1 MSPGKKTRALIR
13 GNDRAALA
21 TAQRDAEAWPYGSL
35 VLCACDHRGAPLLLI
50 SDLAEH
56 SRNLAADP
64 RLSLLFDGTA
74 GLTDPL
80 TGARAS
86 VLGRAVKDDEPAHLA
101 RFVARHPSAGDYF
114 GFADFHLYRIEVE
127 RAHLVAGFGAID
139 WIDRPEIL
147 LDTAACRDLATA
159 ESDIVDHMNAD
170 HADAIAEYAHGL
182 LGRGGDGWRMT
193 GIDPEG
199 ADLRRDGEI
208 GRVTFDQ
215 PIHGPTEA
223 REQLV
228 ALARE
233 ARATPRG
240 DLK

>member
-1 MSPGKKTRALIR
+1 MSPGSKTRALIR
-13 GNDRAALA
+13 SSDRATLA

-35 VLCACDHRGAPLLLI
+35 VLCACDHGGAPLLLV

-56 SRNLAADP
+56 SRNLAKDP
-64 RLSLLFDGTA
+64 RMSLLFDGTA
-74 GLTDPL
+74 GLADPL

-86 VLGRAVKDDEPAHLA
+86 VLGRAVLDETPAHLA
-101 RFVARHPSAGDYF
+101 RFIARHPSAADYA
-114 GFADFHLYRIEVE
+114 GFADFHLYRIAVE

-139 WIDRPEIL
+139 WIDGAEIL
-147 LDTAACRDLATA
+147 FNTGNALDLAAA
-159 ESDIVDHMNAD
+159 EVDIVDHMNAD
-170 HADAIAEYAHGL
+170 HADAIAAYAHGL
-182 LGRGGDGWRMT
+182 LGLSGDNWKIT

-208 GRVTFDQ
+208 GRVSFDQ

-233 ARATPRG
+233 ARARPQG
-240 DLK
+240 DEK